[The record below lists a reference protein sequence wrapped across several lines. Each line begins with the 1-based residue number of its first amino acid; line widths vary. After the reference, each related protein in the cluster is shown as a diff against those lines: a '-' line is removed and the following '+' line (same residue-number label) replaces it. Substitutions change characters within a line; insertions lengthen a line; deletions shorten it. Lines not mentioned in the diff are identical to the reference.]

1 MLRGDEDEILLQKEG
16 DAATVKTTIRF
27 LMLLLVLSVPMFA
40 CDLST
45 QNGPPSNAVVLDV
58 IANSALKPWLED
70 AVEAF
75 NAQKVKTEDK
85 KRIYVQLSSMD
96 AGEAVTSIVDGEG
109 SPALWI
115 PDEPV
120 WVDVLASEGVADFQG
135 DCVSIAESP
144 LVIAMWRPVAEA
156 LGWPGRELG
165 WLDIGSLAADPSA
178 WDYYS
183 GGQYGPSLRLG
194 HTHPGLSSTGAETL
208 LAVVQAAQ
216 SKEETV
222 SVEDIQQPIVQA
234 SVGAFEGAVSWF
246 SKDTDTLGATMSAR
260 GIQYLGAAV
269 VYESTVA
276 YYGGGDP
283 DIVPIYPFE
292 GTYLSTH
299 PACINGAMDAQN
311 TDAAIIFRQYLMG
324 EEGQEMALET
334 GLRPVSSQVSIGEP
348 LDETRGV
355 DLSKPAVVFG
365 APSADVIYAIQELW
379 QSARKD
385 VNLVMLLDVSGSMEG
400 DKITNVR
407 DAAVQFVNQMGDEDV
422 ITLIAFADTP
432 QILIYHEMAGAARD
446 RLVSTIRGLDA
457 WGDTTLYDAIAE
469 GSMVIANTTS
479 SQRTNALVVLTDG
492 MDTASTRYVFNQELV
507 DLATANG
514 TTIFTIAYGSDAD
527 EALLQSLATQANG
540 NFYLGDE
547 ASIVEIYDEMSA
559 AFGGTVGVGR

>member
-216 SKEETV
+216 SKEDTV